1 MQGVGFKISPFLLD
15 VVLPVGFP
23 FIPSMVCLM
32 SLIFY
37 KRIKAEYNFVDY
49 SLFVSYFPLLVAGP
63 IERALTYCL
72 KVKRTF
78 DFEKKVEEFT
88 SLFGVTKKSG
98 HC

>member
-1 MQGVGFKISPFLLD
+1 MQGVGFKIITFLLD

-32 SLIFY
+32 SLIF

-63 IERALTYCL
+63 IERATHLL
-72 KVKRTF
+72 PQVKVKRTF
-78 DFEKKVEEFT
+78 DFEK
-88 SLFGVTKKSG
+88 SQRRNLFIWGY
-98 HC
+98 